1 MGGQVAKIKIFC
13 PFCANFSYNFGHN
26 LMYTPNS
33 SCSLLFENSK
43 QFLVYL
49 LINFFNIRRVLQ
61 QTVYGKLQT
70 FPIIHCQDSAA
81 PYIGSGPKEIDIKEG
96 CTFFNL

>member
-1 MGGQVAKIKIFC
+1 
-13 PFCANFSYNFGHN
+13 
-26 LMYTPNS
+26 MYTPNS

-43 QFLVYL
+43 QFLEDL

-96 CTFFNL
+96 CTFFNLWTSGSTNTQLNTSIYSYMWF